1 MKAKLKEWSPLLIG
15 PGTLLRELN
24 GLDKL
29 LKTYVPEDV
38 WQHHRVMSQRLA
50 ATSVLW
56 AAVVIGVYAAG
67 VKLAEFLWGSLG

>member
-1 MKAKLKEWSPLLIG
+1 
-15 PGTLLRELN
+15 
-24 GLDKL
+24 
-29 LKTYVPEDV
+29 
-38 WQHHRVMSQRLA
+38 MSQRLA